1 MKLAV
6 IVVLVVVA
14 GWAMAYFRSRLVL
27 WTVAAAALLGAFQ
40 ALGVDAAGSNPWNAG
55 AGWVLWGAWAVL
67 AVLLNV
73 PALRL
78 ALVTGPVAKVF
89 RSKLPPLSRT
99 EREAL
104 EAGTVWWDGELFGG
118 APDWNKLLALPRPTL
133 TPEEQAF
140 LDGPVEELCG
150 MLDDWRIVEE
160 LHDLPPEVWQFLKA
174 KGFLGMIIPK
184 QYGGLGFSAL
194 AHSQVIIKL
203 ASRSVTAVVTV
214 MVPNSLGPAELLNHY
229 GTEEQKSHYLPRLAR
244 GQEIPCFALTG
255 PEAGSD
261 AASMPDTGVVCRGS
275 FEGRETVG
283 IRLNWEKRY
292 ITLGPVATLLG
303 LSFKLLDPDHLL
315 EQGGEG
321 ITLALIPTTTPGI
334 SIGSRHNALGI
345 PFMVGP
351 NWGRDVFIPLGWII
365 GGAREAGNGWKM
377 LMECLAAGR
386 SISLPA
392 LSTGGGKLVS
402 QGAGAYARVRR
413 QFKLPIGKFEGVEE
427 ALARIAGHTYLMD
440 AARTLTCVAV
450 DRGERPSVVSA
461 IVKYQCTER
470 MRMILNDGM
479 DTVGGSGICI
489 GPRNLFGR
497 TYQALP
503 ISITVEGANILTR
516 TLIIFGPGVIRCH
529 PYVLSE
535 MRAMGD
541 PDRQRG
547 LRDFDRHLGGHLAFG
562 LANAARSLLH
572 GLTGARLVRAPGG
585 PGRRY
590 YQAAS
595 RFSAAFALTADLALV
610 TLGGGLKRR
619 EKLSG
624 RMADIL
630 SHLYLISAALKQF
643 EDHDRAAGDLPLLRW
658 ACDTSLAKIEE
669 SFDGLLRNL
678 PNRPVAWLL
687 RRLVLPLGRRMAGP
701 SDRLGHQ
708 VAALLMEPSAARDR
722 LTAGIFMPMDGREP
736 LRRMEETLNKVIAA
750 EPVEKKLWAGVAGK
764 VLRPGSDA
772 QMLADGLGAG
782 VISGEEGRILQGA
795 LEARREA
802 VQVDDFPQVRQPRT
816 KE

>member
-1 MKLAV
+1 MNITLLAA
-6 IVVLVVVA
+6 LVVVA
-14 GWAMAYFRSRLVL
+14 AWALAYFRAGLPV
-27 WTVAAAALLGAFQ
+27 WTAAAAAALGAFQ
-40 ALGVDAAGSNPWNAG
+40 GLAVLAGTPWAAGTAWG
-55 AGWVLWGAWAVL
+55 LWGAFA
-67 AVLLNV
+67 AAAAALNL
-73 PALRL
+73 PALRR
-78 ALVTGPVAKVF
+78 ALVMRPLFGLV
-89 RSKLPPLSRT
+89 RGKLPPLSRT

-104 EAGTVWWDGELFGG
+104 EAGTVWWDGELFSG
-118 APDWNKLLALPRPTL
+118 APDWSRLLAQPKAAL

-160 LHDLPPEVWQFLKA
+160 LRDLPPEVWQFLKD

-184 QYGGLGFSAL
+184 RYGGLGFSAL
-194 AHSQVIIKL
+194 AHSQVIIKI

-229 GTEEQKSHYLPRLAR
+229 GTEAQKNHYLPRLAR
-244 GQEIPCFALTG
+244 GLDIPCFALTG

-261 AASMPDTGVVCRGS
+261 AASMPDTGVVCRGV
-275 FEGRETVG
+275 FEGREIIG

-303 LSFKLLDPDHLL
+303 LSFRLLDPDHLL

-321 ITLALIPTTTPGI
+321 ITLALIPTSTPGI
-334 SIGSRHNALGI
+334 TIGSRHNALGI

-351 NWGRDVFIPLGWII
+351 NWGRDVFIPLDWII
-365 GGAREAGNGWKM
+365 GGVAEAGNGWKM

-402 QGAGAYARVRR
+402 QAAGAYARVRR
-413 QFKLPIGKFEGVEE
+413 QFKLPIGKFEGIEE

-440 AARTLTCVAV
+440 AARTLTCTAI
-450 DRGERPSVVSA
+450 DLGERPSVISA

-479 DTVGGSGICI
+479 DIVGGSGICI

-516 TLIIFGPGVIRCH
+516 TLIIFGQGVIRCH
-529 PYVLSE
+529 PYVLNE

-541 PDRQRG
+541 PDRAKG
-547 LRDFDRHLGGHLAFG
+547 LADFDRHMGGHVAYALSA
-562 LANAARSLLH
+562 AARSCFH
-572 GLTGARLVRAPGG
+572 GLTGGRLARVPGG
-585 PGRRY
+585 PAHRY
-590 YQAAS
+590 YQAVT
-595 RFSAAFALTADLALV
+595 RFSAAFAVTADLALV
-610 TLGGGLKRR
+610 TLGGGLKRK

-624 RMADIL
+624 RLADIL

-643 EDHDRAAGDLPLLRW
+643 EDHGRPAGEIPLLRW
-658 ACDTSLAKIEE
+658 SCETSLVKIEE
-669 SFDGLLRNL
+669 SFDGLFRNL
-678 PNRPVAWLL
+678 PSRPAAWLL
-687 RRLVLPLGRRMAGP
+687 RRLVFPAGRRMKGP

-708 VAALLMEPSAARDR
+708 AAALLLEPSAARDR
-722 LTAGIFMPMDGREP
+722 LTAGIFLPMDGREP
-736 LRRMEETLNKVIAA
+736 LKRLEETLTKVIAA
-750 EPVEKKLWAGVAGK
+750 EPVERKLSAAVSARKLRAGSEG
-764 VLRPGSDA
+764 
-772 QMLADGLGAG
+772 QMLADGLNAG
-782 VISGEEGRILQGA
+782 VITAEEGKLLREA

-802 VQVDDFPQVRQPRT
+802 VRVDDFPQVRQPRT